1 LSRPAWPVERQRGGA
16 SFYSEARAEETAA
29 LTDTAQTE
37 SAAVTAASL
46 RPISGPP
53 VSESAAWLLPD
64 LSWPEASREVTERL
78 IAGPTTPPARWGA
91 AETAEALTLQGGVFR
106 LLVMDTVDLEP
117 RPFQLAV
124 VRKVLGEMRG
134 RAILAD
140 EVGLGK
146 TIECLLIVRE
156 YMLRGEVRRALI
168 LTPASL
174 VEQWLDELR
183 DKFGVTGHR
192 LGDSAELPA
201 SGVIVGSLDTAK
213 GRLREQLV
221 STRWDVLVVD
231 ECHVL
236 KNHRTD
242 RFRLVFD
249 LPRDRTLLLSAT
261 PVQNELRELY
271 NLVTLCRPGHFKS
284 YRQFRRLFVQDKTT
298 ARNVE
303 SLKKMLDEVM
313 IRNRRSE
320 VLPSLPPRH
329 VHHHHLKAG
338 AEERALAA
346 EVLELCRTAYARSG
360 WRPPSSDNGD
370 DLEQVA
376 PPLVLALLVLLK
388 ESTSSPRALASTLG
402 GPILDRIREVAPEYA
417 AGARDLVA
425 RARAI
430 GEPTKMRAL
439 REIVRAAGDH
449 QVIVFTEFLETL
461 QHLHETLAADQV
473 PTLVFHGGL
482 SGSQKRRVVQ
492 AFRGGEARVL
502 LSTESGAQGL
512 NLQTAHNLVNFD
524 LPWNPTRLEQ
534 RIGRVHRIGQRQP
547 VHVHT
552 LTLSGTIEEYVL
564 DVLTEK
570 IDLFE
575 AVIGEVD
582 TVLSFMD
589 RQRSFELRIAETLL
603 ETRDYSEVE
612 AAFGRLGAELARA
625 NEAFLAAQRE
635 TTAVLEGLDA

>member
-1 LSRPAWPVERQRGGA
+1 MT
-16 SFYSEARAEETAA
+16 EA
-29 LTDTAQTE
+29 
-37 SAAVTAASL
+37 
-46 RPISGPP
+46 
-53 VSESAAWLLPD
+53 AAWLLPD
-64 LSWPEASREVTERL
+64 LEWPQAAPDAIEAL
-78 IAGPTTPPARWGA
+78 ISGAATQPSRWGA
-91 AETAEALTLQGGVFR
+91 VETAESLTLRGGVFR
-106 LLVMDTVDLEP
+106 LLVMDTVELEP

-192 LGDSAELPA
+192 LGDSEDLPET
-201 SGVIVGSLDTAK
+201 GVIIGSLDTAK
-213 GRLREQLV
+213 GRFREQLV

-261 PVQNELRELY
+261 PVQNDLRELY
-271 NLVTLCRPGHFKS
+271 NLVSLCRPGHFKS
-284 YRQFRRLFVQDKTT
+284 YRHFRRLFVQDRTT

-303 SLKKMLDEVM
+303 SLKGLLDEVM
-313 IRNRRSE
+313 IRNRRSQ
-320 VLPSLPPRH
+320 VLLSLPPRH
-329 VHHHHLKAG
+329 VYHHHLKAG
-338 AEERALAA
+338 DDERAVAG
-346 EVLELCRTAYARSG
+346 EVLELCRTAYSRSG
-360 WRPPSSDNGD
+360 WRPPANGNGED
-370 DLEQVA
+370 PEQPA
-376 PPLVLALLVLLK
+376 PPVVLALLTLLK

-402 GPILDRIREVAPEYA
+402 GPMLSRIQEIAPEHA
-417 AGARDLVA
+417 AGALDLVA

-430 GEPTKMRAL
+430 AEPTKMRAL
-439 REIVRAAGDH
+439 REIVRAAGGE

-461 QHLHETLAADQV
+461 QHLHETLEADGV
-473 PTLVFHGGL
+473 RTLVFHGSLNGT
-482 SGSQKRRVVQ
+482 QKRRIVQ
-492 AFRGGEARVL
+492 AFRGGEAQVL
-502 LSTESGAQGL
+502 LATESGAQGL

-524 LPWNPTRLEQ
+524 LPWNPTRIEQ
-534 RIGRVHRIGQRQP
+534 RIGRVHRIGQRSP

-552 LTLSGTIEEYVL
+552 LTLSGTVEEYVL

-589 RQRSFELRIAETLL
+589 RQRSFEIRLAETLL

-612 AAFGRLGAELARA
+612 AAFDRLGAELARA

-635 TTAVLEGLDA
+635 TTAVLEGLGA